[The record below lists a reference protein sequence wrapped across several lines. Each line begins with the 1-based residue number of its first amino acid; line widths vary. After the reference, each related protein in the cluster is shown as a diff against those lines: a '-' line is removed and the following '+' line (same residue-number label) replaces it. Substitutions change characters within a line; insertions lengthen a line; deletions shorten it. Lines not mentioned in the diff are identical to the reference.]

1 MTPEVE
7 SKISF
12 PKKIKNKNQL
22 TVLIVGNNHVGDIIN
37 NENAVGA
44 AVVAG
49 YDCAKSLL
57 TCTVP
62 LQSKNQR
69 EDWPFNVQHQQSEA

>member
-7 SKISF
+7 NKISF
-12 PKKIKNKNQL
+12 PKL
-22 TVLIVGNNHVGDIIN
+22 VDVLIVGNNHVGDIIN
-37 NENAVGA
+37 NENAVGD
-44 AVVAG
+44 AVVNG

-62 LQSKNQR
+62 LQSKGQS
-69 EDWPFNVQHQQSEA
+69 DDLAFKVQHKQSEA